1 MPMRKIILYSCLL
14 VSFIVKGQAPYGHE
28 WIDVAKPHYKFPI
41 ITSGVYR
48 VPFSFLQTNCPEIT
62 SAGSAEICI
71 YNNGKQVPIYLSW
84 TSSPTATD
92 YIEFYAKRL
101 DAEIDNKLYSDSNH
115 ILNPYSSLFK
125 DTNYYF
131 ITLRSGSNERII
143 EYANDTNSIT
153 SSYLTHCI
161 GNALNQYKVVYS
173 DGKRWYYSSTA
184 YAVKASYDEGEGWG
198 TNAYTS
204 LSFATPNF
212 ISSAGNAK
220 LRARLFGRNETGH
233 NLEFKINGTAIGTQ
247 NVAGSLTI
255 NFEKEFLASTITSA
269 TTGLAIAPLI
279 ANNHGYCLGFA
290 SLAYPRDFN
299 FTGLNQF
306 SFSLPV
312 SSSSVKFQLSGY
324 NSSSEIVLYDLINK
338 TRTIH
343 NANTEHR
350 FLVNIQNDRSL
361 LAISHTGTM
370 FSIPSVTKISF
381 NSLLNLRGNFVIIAH
396 RAIQFDSSGIDI
408 IQQYK
413 DYKESV
419 AGGSHQ
425 VAVVYMDELQ
435 EFFGYGQPK
444 HPIAIRK
451 YFQWSQSWGTVI
463 PKHALLVGKGFTAL
477 TLSSAV
483 GANYTNNFIPSF
495 GHPASDYHY
504 ATMDGS
510 DIQFL
515 GLGRLAVTNGQT
527 VRNYLEKLKE
537 YNLEYNATSDLD
549 QRPDKKEYMK
559 WVVHLSGGTGA
570 AQQADYR
577 ANLQSYETIAAD
589 TSFGAKAFSVFKNG
603 PDISED
609 VTSVDLTNRINKGVS
624 LITFFGH
631 SSATIFDVGIG
642 EPTSFT
648 NKGKYPVFLAN
659 GCNSGFFYGGGL
671 SYSES
676 FINLKDKGAIGFLAT
691 TNTALDAALY
701 QYGDA
706 FYQQLAKNSYNK
718 SIGEL
723 SKNTSAS
730 LLSSGGMNYLKTTFM
745 DFNLNGDP
753 SIPMT
758 QYAKP
763 DYYIGTSSILFP
775 TTNLNTTLDSFALK
789 IIVQNLGKAVRGTI
803 KIKVERLNNGN
814 SAIYEKQVSAPL
826 FKDTFTI
833 NLPIRDQNFGIGIN
847 AFNVKV
853 DAEDSYLEI
862 SEANNEIKNVGN
874 LLIENDDIL
883 PIFPYAYSIVSS
895 STGKL
900 TAMSTLINRPSRS
913 YVFQIDTSEDFNS
926 PLLKVYKTETT
937 SESIISWL
945 PSIVFQDSMVYYW
958 RVSKDSLP
966 GQGYRW
972 NHSSFIYIPNQP
984 LSGWNQSHYYQFLK
998 NSYKNITYSSNRRF
1012 QFVNDV
1018 KSISFKINGSNN
1030 TYDTEW
1036 YLNNSRQAVLR
1047 EAGRMTNGIFI
1058 IWIDGKSGI
1067 ARQSLDS
1074 NYGAGNWGSYG
1085 SILFGYPGIPR
1096 EGFVFQDTGITPANH
1111 PLPNTPWS
1119 SVMLNFLNQVPDG
1132 DYLLFYSNKRPVYKH
1147 WSADLKN
1154 YFLNAGF
1161 SSLQQLVD
1169 SVVVAPFIF
1178 GYRKNVP
1185 SFPVY
1190 QKLGTDYTSFTTGEM
1205 FVNGSWKEGF
1215 KESVLAGPSK
1225 KWHTLSYK
1233 MENAEHPSQDV
1244 NTIELYGIRSNK
1256 QRELLK
1262 TFSVPAL
1269 DTNIE
1274 WIDPNTFIN
1283 LQLKLN
1289 SKDET
1294 DRTPAQLKYWRIYY
1308 EDIGEVAVNNSSVL
1322 VPKMR
1327 DSIENGEKITFN
1339 FGMETLNANS
1349 FDSVSYKITIAQGN
1363 LSKLKTGKAAPI
1375 TGNSFQLVQR
1385 ELSMGDYFE
1394 GLNTIDYEINPTNFG
1409 YQKEKYDI
1417 NNYGRA
1423 SFFVKSDIEN
1433 PLLDVTFDG
1442 VHIINNELVSSSPN
1456 IRIALKDEN
1465 KHLLLNDTSLIN
1477 LFLRYP
1483 DGSQRAVS
1491 FSQSDVSY
1499 TLAATGNNNTAE
1511 INYKPVLTD
1520 GTYQLIVKDA
1530 DRAGNSSS
1538 PNGSFNYKISFQV
1551 ITKNQIS
1558 QFINYPNPF
1567 TTSTQ
1572 FVFTLTGAK
1581 VPDFIKIQII
1591 NIRGQVVKEIFKEDL
1606 GPIKLGVNRTQY
1618 AWDGRDQ
1625 YGDQLANGV
1634 YLYKVTVKDA
1644 GQDIPLMEENDFKSI
1659 NKSNKNLGQ
1668 YFKDGWGKMVILR

>member
-1 MPMRKIILYSCLL
+1 MRKILL
-14 VSFIVKGQAPYGHE
+14 FGLFICSLSIFSQAPYGHE
-28 WIDVAKPHYKFPI
+28 WIDITKPHYKVPI
-41 ITSGVYR
+41 INSGIYR
-48 VPFSFLQTNCPEIT
+48 IPFSFLQSNCPDIA
-62 SAGSAEICI
+62 SASSAEICI
-71 YNNGKQVPIYLSW
+71 YNNGRQIPIYLSW
-84 TSSPTATD
+84 TSFPTSTD
-92 YIEFYAKRL
+92 YIEFYGKRL
-101 DAEIDNKLYSDSNH
+101 DAEIDKKIFADSNH
-115 ILNPYSSLFK
+115 ILNPFTSLFK

-131 ITLRSGSNERII
+131 ITIRSGANERII
-143 EYANDTNSIT
+143 EYANDTNSI
-153 SSYLTHCI
+153 SNPYLTYCI

-173 DGKRWYYSSTA
+173 DGKRWYYSATDYSIR
-184 YAVKASYDEGEGWG
+184 ASYDEGEGWG

-204 LSFATPNF
+204 LNFTTPNF
-212 ISSAGNAK
+212 INTVGLNAK
-220 LRARLFGRNETGH
+220 LKARLFGRNETGH
-233 NLEFKINGTAIGTQ
+233 NLEFKINSTSIGTQ
-247 NVAGSLTI
+247 NTSGSSVI
-255 NFEKEFLASTITSA
+255 NLEKEFTASSITSA
-269 TTGLAIAPLI
+269 ATNLSIVPLI

-312 SSSSVKFQLSGY
+312 SANSVKFQLSGY
-324 NSSSEIVLYDLINK
+324 NASSEIILYDLINS
-338 TRTIH
+338 TRTKH
-343 NANTEHR
+343 DANSIHR
-350 FLVNIQNDRSL
+350 FLVNAQSDKSL
-361 LAISHTGTM
+361 LAISHTGSI
-370 FSIPSVTKISF
+370 FSIPSVTKINF
-381 NSLLNLRGNFVIIAH
+381 NNLLNQRGNFVLIVH
-396 RAIQFDSSGIDI
+396 RAVQFDSSGVDI

-413 DYKESV
+413 DYKESA

-425 VAVVYMDELQ
+425 VVVVYMDELQ

-451 YFQWSQSWGTVI
+451 YLQWTQTWGSII
-463 PKHALLVGKGFTAL
+463 PKHALLLGKGFTVN
-477 TLSSAV
+477 TLFSAV
-483 GANYTNNFIPSF
+483 GANYNNNYIPSF
-495 GHPASDYHY
+495 GYPASDYHY

-515 GLGRLAVTNGQT
+515 GIGRLAVTNGQT
-527 VRNYLEKLKE
+527 VKNYLDKLKE
-537 YNLEYNATSDLD
+537 YNLEYYATSDID

-559 WVVHLSGGTGA
+559 WIVHLGGGTGA

-577 ANLQSYETIAAD
+577 ANLKSYEVTASD
-589 TSFGAKAFSVFKNG
+589 TSFGAKTFSVFKNG

-642 EPTSFT
+642 EPTTFT

-691 TNTALDAALY
+691 TNSALDASLY
-701 QYGDA
+701 QYGEA

-718 SIGEL
+718 TIGEL
-723 SKNTSAS
+723 TKNTSAS

-753 SIPMT
+753 SVSMT

-763 DYYIGTSSILFP
+763 DYYIGANSILFP
-775 TTNLNTTLDSFALK
+775 STNINTIQDSFPLK
-789 IIVQNLGKAVRGTI
+789 IIVQNIGKSIRGSM
-803 KIKVERLNNGN
+803 KIKVERWNNGN
-814 SAIYEKQVSAPL
+814 SAIYENLVSAPI
-826 FKDTFTI
+826 FIDTFTI
-833 NLPIRDQNFGIGIN
+833 FIPVRDQNFGIGIN
-847 AFNVKV
+847 SFNIKV
-853 DAEDSYLEI
+853 DADDSYTEI
-862 SEANNEIKNVGN
+862 SEANNELKNIGN
-874 LLIENDDIL
+874 LLIENDDVL

-895 STGKL
+895 TTAKL
-900 TAMSTLINRPSRS
+900 TAMSTLINRPVRS
-913 YVFQIDTSEDFNS
+913 YVFQIDTSENFNS
-926 PLLKVYKTETT
+926 PLLKVYKTDLT

-945 PSIVFQDSMVYYW
+945 PSIVFQDSIVYYW

-966 GQGYRW
+966 GQGFRW
-972 NHSSFIYIPNQP
+972 NQSSFIYIPNQP
-984 LSGWNQSHYYQFLK
+984 LGGWNQSHYYQFMD
-998 NSYKNITYSSNRRF
+998 NSYKNMFLSTDRRF

-1030 TYDTEW
+1030 TYETEW
-1036 YLNNSRQAVLR
+1036 YLNNARQAVLR
-1047 EAGRMTNGIFI
+1047 EAGRMTNGIFV

-1067 ARQSLDS
+1067 ARQSMDT
-1074 NYGAGNWGSYG
+1074 NYGSRVWGRYG
-1085 SILFGYPGIPR
+1085 SIQFGYTGIPR
-1096 EGFVFQDTGITPANH
+1096 EGFVFQDTGLTPVNH

-1119 SVMLNFLNQVPDG
+1119 TVLLNFLNQVPDG
-1132 DYLLFYSNKRPVYKH
+1132 DYLLFYSNKRPVYKY
-1147 WSADLKN
+1147 WSVDLKN
-1154 YFLNAGF
+1154 YFFNAGF

-1190 QKLGTDYTSFTTGEM
+1190 QKLGTNYSSFTTGEM
-1205 FVNGSWKEGF
+1205 FINGSWKEGF
-1215 KESVLAGPSK
+1215 KESVQAGPSK

-1233 MENAEHPSQDV
+1233 IENAEVPSQDE
-1244 NTIELYGIRSNK
+1244 NSIELYGIRSNK
-1256 QRELLK
+1256 QRELLM
-1262 TFSVPAL
+1262 TFNTPVL

-1274 WIDPNTFIN
+1274 WINPNTYVH

-1289 SKDET
+1289 SKDEI
-1294 DRTPAQLKYWRIYY
+1294 DRTPAQLKFWRIYY
-1308 EDIGEVAVNNSSVL
+1308 EDIGEVAVNNSSTL
-1322 VPKMR
+1322 VPKML
-1327 DSIENGEKITFN
+1327 DTIENGERMTLN
-1339 FGMETLNANS
+1339 FGAETLNSNS
-1349 FDSVSYKITIAQGN
+1349 FDSISYKMTINQGTQ
-1363 LSKLKTGKAAPI
+1363 SKLLTGKVAPMA
-1375 TGNSFQLVQR
+1375 GNSFQLVQR
-1385 ELSMGDYFE
+1385 ELTMDNYFE
-1394 GLNTIDYEINPTNFG
+1394 GLNRVDYEINPTNFG
-1409 YQKEKYDI
+1409 YQKEKYDV
-1417 NNYGRA
+1417 NNYGKV

-1442 VHIINNELVSSSPN
+1442 VHIINNELVSSSPT

-1465 KHLLLNDTSLIN
+1465 KYLLLNDTSLIE

-1483 DGSQRAVS
+1483 DGSQRPVL
-1491 FSQSDVSY
+1491 FSQSDINY
-1499 TLAATGNNNTAE
+1499 TLAASGNNNTAE
-1511 INYKPVLTD
+1511 INYKPTLAD
-1520 GTYQLIVKDA
+1520 GTYQLIVKDR

-1572 FVFTLTGAK
+1572 FVFTLTGSK
-1581 VPDFIKIQII
+1581 VPNFIKIQII
-1591 NIRGQVVKEIFKEDL
+1591 NIRGQVVKEIFKEEL

-1618 AWDGRDQ
+1618 AWDGKDQ
-1625 YGDQLANGV
+1625 YGDPLANGV

-1644 GQDIPLMEENDFKSI
+1644 GQDIPLMDEKDFKSI
-1659 NKSNKNLGQ
+1659 NKSSKNLGQ